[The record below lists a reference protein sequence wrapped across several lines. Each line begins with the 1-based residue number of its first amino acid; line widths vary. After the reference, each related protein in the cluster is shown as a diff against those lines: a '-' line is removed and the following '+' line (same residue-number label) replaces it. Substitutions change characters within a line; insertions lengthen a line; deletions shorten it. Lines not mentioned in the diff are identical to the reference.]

1 MDNNVTI
8 STIAM
13 PQSLKQRKQGFESNK
28 LAKRLR
34 RLTGQT
40 EDLIPLAAGDRL
52 SADEVKAVVLVLRGV
67 GHVAP
72 LP

>member
-34 RLTGQT
+34 RLTGQAIADFDMIH
-40 EDLIPLAAGDRL
+40 EGDKVMVCL
-52 SADEVKAVVLVLRGV
+52 SDRKSVV
-67 GHVAP
+67 
-72 LP
+72 